1 MNTSTKHIANCS
13 LAVWSFQGNSGAPGP
28 EGPEG
33 HGSRDE
39 NEKAEKGIYRAYPI
53 SAFREVV

>member
-1 MNTSTKHIANCS
+1 MALGFS
-13 LAVWSFQGNSGAPGP
+13 VWSFQGNSGVAGP

-39 NEKAEKGIYRAYPI
+39 KAEKAEKRDLFGAYPI
-53 SAFREVV
+53 SAFREVVSV